1 MSDADPR
8 AADCGAALDA
18 CGCCG
23 SSSSTATSDDS
34 ALVIENPPGLPALSY
49 RIGTQPTFLE
59 RMLRRLVSQTV
70 VSDAGDEL
78 RPLASLTTRAAD
90 DPAIAL
96 LDAWA
101 TTADVLT
108 FYQERVANEGYLRT
122 ATERRSVLELARTIG
137 YELNPGVAA
146 GTELAFTLE
155 SATVAPLT
163 STSKVPSS
171 VSLEQGLRVQ
181 SVPGPGETAQTFETV
196 ETVEARPEWNLLYPR
211 ATQPQGL
218 ELGETTLWLN
228 GISTGL
234 QVGDVL
240 LLVGKEREKYG
251 GSENWD
257 FRFVTAVE
265 TCPGNPGATS
275 PPDLAAG
282 MTKVTWTEG
291 LGYKSSTRR
300 VDPAD
305 DPKVYAFRARGSFF
319 GYNAPDWRAMS
330 GAIKSA
336 FDPAHPGVDA
346 QGNYAGSLT
355 QWPGFE
361 AEGEDEV
368 VDLDTLYPRVVPGSW
383 IVLNKSTYTELYRVN
398 TAVPASRTDFTLTAK
413 VTRLTL
419 DAREHLSWFPRRE
432 TVVFLQSEELT
443 LVEAPDTSLVGGTTV
458 ELDRLV
464 DGLTAGRTLIV
475 SGRRRRA
482 CVDDLA
488 RPLVMASA
496 DGTKTKVNPG
506 EVLWMLAPSST
517 DVTSGAVTWSL
528 ANRLGVEGTVTDT
541 QGVIEEED
549 ADDGDDLLS
558 EVVTLAE
565 ATDDGVHTTLR
576 LEGTGMQR
584 WYDRASTR
592 IWANVAS
599 ATHGET
605 VSEVLGSG
613 NGSQANQQF
622 TLKRPPLTYV
632 SAATA
637 TGVETTLEV
646 RVNDLLWTEVE
657 AFNDAGPES
666 QVYTVRHAD
675 DGTATVMFGDGIRG
689 ARLPTGSANVTATY
703 RTGIGPDGEVDTG
716 TLTLLQSRPLGLKE
730 VTNPLAASGAA
741 APEELEDARGNAPRT
756 VLTLG
761 RIVSLQDFGD
771 FARAFAGV
779 GKARAVALWSGE
791 RQVIHITVAAATGGE
806 VATDS
811 DVYTNLVAAIDTYRE
826 GSERVVVASYT
837 PRTFTLD
844 AGVIVDPAYVA
855 TDVLAAAEAALRDA
869 FAFAARDFAQPVTG
883 AEVISVIQ
891 ATPGIVAVDLDKLQ
905 LVGGPAG
912 GGLPAAKVLPS
923 ALTRFS
929 GTTILPSELLLLD
942 DDGVTLREVPA

>member
-23 SSSSTATSDDS
+23 SSSPADAAAETAT
-34 ALVIENPPGLPALSY
+34 AIENPPGLPALAY

-70 VSDAGDEL
+70 VSDTGAEL
-78 RPLASLTTRAAD
+78 RPLATLTTRAAD
-90 DPAIAL
+90 DPAVAL

-163 STSKVPSS
+163 ATSVVPAS
-171 VSLEQGLRVQ
+171 VSLAQGLRVQ

-196 ETVEARPEWNLLYPR
+196 ETVEARPEWNRLYPR
-211 ATQPQGL
+211 TSRPQGL
-218 ELGETTLWLN
+218 ELGETVLWLD
-228 GISTGL
+228 GTATGL
-234 QVGDVL
+234 QVGDAL
-240 LLVGKEREKYG
+240 LLVGKEREKWG

-257 FRFVTAVE
+257 FRFVTGVE
-265 TCPGNPGATS
+265 TYPATPGTTS
-275 PPDLAAG
+275 PPDLSAG
-282 MTKVTWTEG
+282 RTKVTWTEG
-291 LGYKSSTRR
+291 LGYKSQTRR

-305 DPKVYAFRARGSFF
+305 DPRCYAFRARGSFF
-319 GYNAPDWRAMS
+319 GYNAPDWRAMA
-330 GAIKSA
+330 GVIKSA

-346 QGNYAGSLT
+346 QGNYKGTLT
-355 QWPGFE
+355 EWPGFE
-361 AEGEDEV
+361 AEGADEV
-368 VDLDTLYPRVVPGSW
+368 VDLDTVYPKVVPGSW

-398 TAVPASRTDFTLTAK
+398 TAVPSSRTDFTLTAK

-443 LVEAPDTSLVGGTTV
+443 LVEAPDTSLVGGNTI
-458 ELDRLV
+458 ELDGLV

-482 CVDDLA
+482 RVDDLA
-488 RPLVMASA
+488 KPLPMTSA

-506 EVLWMLAPSST
+506 EVLWILAPSTTDST
-517 DVTSGAVTWSL
+517 GASVWAL
-528 ANRLGVEGTVTDT
+528 ANRLEVEGTVTDSDE
-541 QGVIEEED
+541 VIEEED

-558 EVVTLAE
+558 EVVILAE

-576 LEGTGMQR
+576 LEGTGLQR
-584 WYDRASTR
+584 WYDRAATR
-592 IWANVAS
+592 VWANVAS

-613 NGSQANQQF
+613 DGSQANQQF

-637 TGVETTLEV
+637 SGAESTLEV
-646 RVNDLLWTEVE
+646 RVNDLLWSEVD

-675 DGTATVMFGDGIRG
+675 DGTATVAFGDGIRG

-703 RTGIGPDGEVDTG
+703 RTGIGPGGQVGEG

-761 RIVSLQDFGD
+761 RIVSLQDFED
-771 FARAFAGV
+771 FARAFAGI

-806 VATDS
+806 VTPDS

-844 AGVIVDPAYVA
+844 AGVIIDPQFVA

-905 LVGGPAG
+905 LVGGSTG

-923 ALTRFS
+923 GLTRFS

-942 DDGVTLREVPA
+942 DHGVTLREVPA